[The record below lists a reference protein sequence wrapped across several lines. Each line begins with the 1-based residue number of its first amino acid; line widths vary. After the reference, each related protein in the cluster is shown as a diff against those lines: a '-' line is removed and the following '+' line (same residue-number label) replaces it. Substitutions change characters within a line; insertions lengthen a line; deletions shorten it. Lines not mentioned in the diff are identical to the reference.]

1 MDSDPNPFERRQ
13 MVDIEVRTA
22 SHDDIDFIAKLS
34 PPGSQGLA
42 SQALLTV
49 EEASTAENSAIF
61 IAVNGD
67 GRRRGYVHLY
77 PERDDSGEEP
87 RHYVVRIAVA
97 YQAERNVLSS
107 LFAEADAW
115 LKKHR
120 HRPVTI
126 EVLGEDESGAVFEA
140 GTITPPR
147 PS

>member
-1 MDSDPNPFERRQ
+1 MA
-13 MVDIEVRTA
+13 DIEIRTA
-22 SHDDIDFIAKLS
+22 SHDEIDFVTKLS
-34 PPGSQGLA
+34 PPSGERFA

-49 EEASTAENSAIF
+49 EGASTAENSAIF

-67 GRRRGYVHLY
+67 GRRRGYVHSC

-87 RHYVVRIAVA
+87 HHYVVRIATV
-97 YQAERNVLSS
+97 YQAERDVLSS
-107 LFAEADAW
+107 LFDQASAW

-120 HRPVTI
+120 HRLATI
-126 EVLGEDESGAVFEA
+126 EVIAEDESGAAFEA

>member
-1 MDSDPNPFERRQ
+1 

-34 PPGSQGLA
+34 PPGGERLA
-42 SQALLTV
+42 SQARLTV
-49 EEASTAENSAIF
+49 EGASTAENSAIF

-67 GRRRGYVHLY
+67 GWRQGYVQLC

-87 RHYVVRIAVA
+87 RHYVVRVA
-97 YQAERNVLSS
+97 TVYQAERNVLSN
-107 LFAEADAW
+107 LFDQASVW

-120 HRPVTI
+120 HRLATI
-126 EVLGEDESGAVFEA
+126 EVIAEDESGAVFEA

-147 PS
+147 RS

>member
-1 MDSDPNPFERRQ
+1 MA
-13 MVDIEVRTA
+13 DIEVRTA

-34 PPGSQGLA
+34 PPCDERLA
-42 SQALLTV
+42 SQARLTV
-49 EEASTAENSAIF
+49 EGASTADKSAIF

-87 RHYVVRIAVA
+87 RHYVVRIATA
-97 YQAERNVLSS
+97 FQADRDVWSCL
-107 LFAEADAW
+107 LDEASAW

-120 HRPVTI
+120 HRMATM
-126 EVLGEDESGAVFEA
+126 EVLAEDESGAVFEA

-147 PS
+147 RS

>member
-1 MDSDPNPFERRQ
+1 MGVEAYFFERQQ

-34 PPGSQGLA
+34 PPGSQRLA
-42 SQALLTV
+42 LQALLTV
-49 EEASTAENSAIF
+49 EEGSTADNSAIF

-67 GRRRGYVHLY
+67 GRRRGYVHLC
-77 PERDDSGEEP
+77 PERDDSGEDP
-87 RHYVVRIAVA
+87 RRYVVRIATA
-97 YQAERNVLSS
+97 YQAERDVLSG
-107 LFAEADAW
+107 LLAEASVW

-120 HRPVTI
+120 RRLATI

-147 PS
+147 RS